1 MIDLQQRAMTGM
13 TLISDDDTT
22 TKPDQEQ
29 AFDIVEQ
36 LLTKDLEYTL
46 EDDVEE
52 GQCKDEQE
60 MEEDINSLEP
70 ASLELEEMSAM
81 HEDLTQIQSS
91 PELEAVSIL
100 TLPTM
105 APEGWTLVRRPAAI
119 RRRRSEDHDENG
131 VSNTDA
137 GESDAVMTYLREI
150 GRVPMIT
157 HDREIE
163 LAQRIEMG
171 DRDAMKQFILANLRL
186 VVSIAKRY
194 VGRGL
199 TLLDLIQEG
208 NIGLIRAVQRYD
220 WRRGHRFSTH
230 ATWWIRQAISRA
242 VADKGRTI
250 RLPVYVNTA
259 LNRIRRE
266 RQRLLQELGREPTEQ
281 ELADATGLDPLRMIE
296 LQSAPGAPVSLEL
309 PVGEDEEQ
317 ELGDVLADTESA
329 SPEDIATT
337 QTLKDEVQRVLESV
351 LTPRERLVLQLR
363 FGLGNGQA
371 HPLEQVGRE
380 LGITRERVRQIEA
393 GALAKLR
400 QPPVLERL
408 RG

>member
-1 MIDLQQRAMTGM
+1 MIELDNGTTGTTLALDDAKTVNTDTDL
-13 TLISDDDTT
+13 
-22 TKPDQEQ
+22 TKQCDE
-29 AFDIVEQ
+29 IVDR
-36 LLTKDLEYTL
+36 LLTEDLEYI
-46 EDDVEE
+46 EDDIENP
-52 GQCKDEQE
+52 GKDEQE
-60 MEEDINSLEP
+60 FEEDSTTLDTAP
-70 ASLELEEMSAM
+70 LELEELPEV
-81 HEDLTQIQSS
+81 HEDLTQLPTPPDLKS
-91 PELEAVSIL
+91 PSIL
-100 TLPTM
+100 ALPRIVTED
-105 APEGWTLVRRPAAI
+105 AQPTRRVPM
-119 RRRRSEDHDENG
+119 RRRRSEDQDENS
-131 VSNTDA
+131 VNSTDA

-157 HDREIE
+157 HEREIE

-171 DRDAMKQFILANLRL
+171 DREAMTQFILANLRL

-329 SPEDIATT
+329 TPEDIATT

>member
-1 MIDLQQRAMTGM
+1 MIDFERAMTET
-13 TLISDDDTT
+13 TLARDNSHTNSDLDNSFDFV
-22 TKPDQEQ
+22 DQL
-29 AFDIVEQ
+29 F
-36 LLTKDLEYTL
+36 TKDLDYIG
-46 EDDVEE
+46 DDVEE
-52 GQCKDEQE
+52 PEKDEQE
-60 MEEDINSLEP
+60 LEEDLAGLDSGP
-70 ASLELEEMSAM
+70 LELEEMSDM
-81 HEDLTQIQSS
+81 HEELTQLHAS
-91 PELEAVSIL
+91 PELDAAAIL
-100 TLPTM
+100 TLPAMTSDVEQPM
-105 APEGWTLVRRPAAI
+105 RRPMM
-119 RRRRSEDHDENG
+119 RRRRSEEQDENA
-131 VSNTDA
+131 VNTPDA

-163 LAQRIEMG
+163 LAQRIEKG
-171 DRDAMKQFILANLRL
+171 DRGAQKQFILANLRL

-266 RQRLLQELGREPTEQ
+266 RQRLLQELGREPTEI
-281 ELADATGLDPLRMIE
+281 ELAEATGLDPLRMIE
-296 LQSAPGAPVSLEL
+296 LQAAPGAPVSLEL

-329 SPEDIATT
+329 SPEDVATT

-351 LTPRERLVLQLR
+351 LTPREQLVLQLR

-400 QPPVLERL
+400 QPPVLDRL
-408 RG
+408 RS

>member
-1 MIDLQQRAMTGM
+1 MIDLERGTAGA
-13 TLISDDDTT
+13 TLSRHDTENLNTDLEKHYETIFGHLLPKDLTYTDDG
-22 TKPDQEQ
+22 
-29 AFDIVEQ
+29 ACH
-36 LLTKDLEYTL
+36 TKDGPEL
-46 EDDVEE
+46 
-52 GQCKDEQE
+52 
-60 MEEDINSLEP
+60 EEDMPGIDTG
-70 ASLELEEMSAM
+70 ALELEEMADAEI
-81 HEDLTQIQSS
+81 HEDLAQLPGSS
-91 PELEAVSIL
+91 ELEPSVPL
-100 TLPTM
+100 TPQPHSTDEV
-105 APEGWTLVRRPAAI
+105 PHPRRTASP
-119 RRRRSEDHDENG
+119 RRRRSEDDENAH
-131 VSNTDA
+131 SADT

-157 HDREIE
+157 HEREIE
-163 LAQRIEMG
+163 LAQLIEMG
-171 DRDAMKQFILANLRL
+171 DRTAQKQFILANLRL

-266 RQRLLQELGREPTEQ
+266 RQRLLQELGREPTEL
-281 ELADATGLDPLRMIE
+281 ELAEATGLDPIRMVE

-329 SPEDIATT
+329 SPEDLATT

-363 FGLGNGQA
+363 FGLNNSQA

-400 QPPVLERL
+400 QPPVLDRL

>member
-105 APEGWTLVRRPAAI
+105 APEGGTPVRRPAAI

-163 LAQRIEMG
+163 LAQR
-171 DRDAMKQFILANLRL
+171 
-186 VVSIAKRY
+186 
-194 VGRGL
+194 
-199 TLLDLIQEG
+199 
-208 NIGLIRAVQRYD
+208 
-220 WRRGHRFSTH
+220 
-230 ATWWIRQAISRA
+230 
-242 VADKGRTI
+242 
-250 RLPVYVNTA
+250 
-259 LNRIRRE
+259 
-266 RQRLLQELGREPTEQ
+266 
-281 ELADATGLDPLRMIE
+281 
-296 LQSAPGAPVSLEL
+296 
-309 PVGEDEEQ
+309 
-317 ELGDVLADTESA
+317 
-329 SPEDIATT
+329 
-337 QTLKDEVQRVLESV
+337 
-351 LTPRERLVLQLR
+351 
-363 FGLGNGQA
+363 
-371 HPLEQVGRE
+371 
-380 LGITRERVRQIEA
+380 
-393 GALAKLR
+393 
-400 QPPVLERL
+400 
-408 RG
+408 